1 MIPHTQ
7 DELMTEVTMTHS
19 IKLTT
24 GKAFPAV
31 EASLI
36 DGSTVNLGKAHS
48 GADWQM
54 IVVYRG
60 KHCPLCTRYLA
71 LLEEQQEALKVIGV
85 SVTAVSADSK
95 EQLEEHMGKLAVTFP
110 IAYGLTEQQ
119 MKQLGLYISAPRSEQ
134 ETDHNYS
141 EPALFIINDQG
152 ILQAIDISNVPFL
165 RPELDVVVRGIT
177 FIRSQEGYPIRG
189 TVAY

>member
-1 MIPHTQ
+1 LIPHTQ

>member
-95 EQLEEHMGKLAVTFP
+95 EQLEEHMDTLAVTFP

>member
-1 MIPHTQ
+1 
-7 DELMTEVTMTHS
+7 MTLS

-24 GKAFPAV
+24 GSPFPDVDAK
-31 EASLI
+31 LI
-36 DGSTVNLGKAHS
+36 DGSTVNLSKAHG

-60 KHCPLCTRYLA
+60 KHCPLCIRYLN
-71 LLEEQQEALKVIGV
+71 LLEEHQSALKDIGV
-85 SVTAVSADSK
+85 SVSAVSADSK
-95 EQLEEHMGKLAVTFP
+95 DQLVENMEKLNITYP

-119 MKQLGLYISAPRSEQ
+119 MKQLGLYISHPRTEQ

-141 EPALFIINDQG
+141 EPALFVINELG
-152 ILQAIDISNVPFL
+152 NLQAVNISNTPFL
-165 RPELDVVVRGIT
+165 RPELDVVVRGLA
-177 FIRSQEGYPIRG
+177 FVRNQDNYPIRG